1 MSPTPPQSLAL
12 QSPTAPTFTLTQHK
26 KVILPKL
33 SPISPVK
40 TANSF
45 SSVPIPISTTPTSG
59 EPPPRPPPRGIRH
72 SSLSSSCDVP
82 IGMDGNVL
90 RKVASLT
97 LEKNKVDNNFENK
110 IIRPKLVPNKL
121 DFAIFEKFEG
131 LQQILDRLIN

>member
-1 MSPTPPQSLAL
+1 VTPTHPTSLAL

-33 SPISPVK
+33 SPASPVK
-40 TANSF
+40 TPNG
-45 SSVPIPISTTPTSG
+45 SSAPIPISATSPSA

-97 LEKNKVDNNFENK
+97 LEKNKVDNSYENK
-110 IIRPKLVPNKL
+110 INRPKIVPNKL
-121 DFAIFEKFEG
+121 DFSILEKFEG
-131 LQQILDRLIN
+131 LKLG